1 MINNI
6 QKLFKITASLVIGS
20 VILWSCEP
28 DADQLGSQFFQNGAQ
43 GTETPYPVIA
53 YNVKNNDTIRTDAAR
68 LQSATLGA
76 FTEPQFGMQK
86 SSYVSQA
93 RLSSYAP
100 DFGANPVLDSAVLVL
115 KPLYPT
121 DSVTTTKVK
130 DYIYPV
136 GKKKKKKVVSTYPI
150 TKYGRTKIG
159 GKTLLNIN
167 INEVND
173 FLASNTDKVYSDRN
187 VATGTLLGTKV
198 FDGNINSVKITKDT
212 DATTILERAVSL
224 RIPLDTPFFQ
234 NKIITKG
241 STPELADAA
250 SFIRYFKGIKISV
263 TENDGYLFNFDPND
277 LMINLYYKKDKVE
290 GTTTTRED
298 ATFSLNLGSANTHFN
313 QIKFERAGTPAAIA
327 LATTNQITGDAK
339 IYAQGMGGPGIGI
352 RVPAETVAAIKKM
365 YKDEKIGIIS
375 AKIRLYTDKVDWN
388 NKYKKPDYFVV
399 RQRDLNPPPG
409 KSEYH
414 LDDYLT
420 DMSTLALTGVY
431 NLVNAYD
438 LDKNPEAAHYDI
450 AITQTF
456 KDIIEKENIN
466 HDLVINVGSYT
477 VDAAGTLLGASYK
490 DYGPQ
495 NFNTRSFTPN
505 RAVFVGTDPDLVNPV
520 NKESAKL
527 ILTYGKK

>member
-121 DSVTTTKVK
+121 DSVTTTTVE

-136 GKKKKKKVVSTYPI
+136 GTVAAKKVVSTYPI

-173 FLASNTDKVYSDRN
+173 FLASSTDKVYSDRD

-277 LMINLYYKKDKVE
+277 VMINLYYKKDKVE

-298 ATFSLNLGSANTHFN
+298 ATFTLNLGSANTHFN

-327 LATTNQITGDAK
+327 LATPNQITGDAK

-352 RVPAETVAAIKKM
+352 RVPAETVADIKKM
-365 YKDEKIGIIS
+365 YKDNKIGIIS
-375 AKIRLYTDKVDWN
+375 AKIRLYTDITSWN
-388 NKYKKPDYFVV
+388 NAYTKPNYFTV
-399 RQRDLNPPPG
+399 RQRDLTPETG
-409 KSEYH
+409 KPEY
-414 LDDYLT
+414 LDTFLE
-420 DMSTLALTGVY
+420 DMSAFAITGKY
-431 NLVNAYD
+431 NLIKAYD
-438 LDKNPEAAHYDI
+438 LDKNPAYYDVG
-450 AITQTF
+450 ITKTF
-456 KDIIEKENIN
+456 KDIIEAEKEN
-466 HDLVINVGSYT
+466 HDLVLNVGIYT
-477 VDAAGTLLGASYK
+477 TDANGSLVGASYP
-490 DYGPQ
+490 GLGAQ

-505 RAVFVGTDPDLVNPV
+505 RAVFIGTDPNLATGIAL
-520 NKESAKL
+520 NKESAQL